1 MPLRGTSTVS
11 PAATDRPE
19 SHDPT
24 EERPLNSRISL
35 KNLLAVA
42 SLLAAT
48 LAQVPIASA
57 QSFYMGQEPA
67 GKQKPDTTL
76 TITVHPLAR
85 GVYAAKV
92 RYGWIGWVEQ
102 ADGITLI
109 DATMEARAAAVLAD
123 TIRARSGT
131 APIRHVI
138 LTHAHDDH
146 IQGAR
151 RFLDEGA
158 VMIAQANVAAAI
170 DSALGRTHDTKSKA
184 KGGEAPTIAVKQSY
198 TLGKG
203 DRALQIVYLGHP
215 AHTKGDLIVYL
226 PKERIL
232 FAGDIVSNQAVP
244 WMLDPGMS
252 VPGWLASV
260 DSLLSPRFDADSLVP
275 GHGQIGQRLMAA
287 GWMKRYLDDCWE
299 KARTVAAWG
308 TRELNYKEWG
318 YLGAY
323 ENVEFY
329 QETHFMNMRRLYKE
343 AKGIKTPGRPRAR
356 ALKY

>member
-1 MPLRGTSTVS
+1 MS
-11 PAATDRPE
+11 PAVIDRLK

-35 KNLLAVA
+35 RHLLAVA
-42 SLLAAT
+42 T
-48 LAQVPIASA
+48 LSALVLIHPTHASA
-57 QSFYMGQEPA
+57 QAWYMGQPPIE
-67 GKQKPDTTL
+67 KQKVDTTL
-76 TITVHPLAR
+76 TITVHPLAK

-92 RYGWIGWVEQ
+92 RYGWVGWIEQ
-102 ADGITLI
+102 ADGITLV
-109 DATMEARAAAVLAD
+109 DATMEDRAAAMLAD
-123 TIRARSGT
+123 TIRARSG
-131 APIRHVI
+131 AKSIRHVI

-151 RFLDEGA
+151 RFLDHGA
-158 VMIAQANVAAAI
+158 VMIAQANVAADI
-170 DSALGRTHDTKSKA
+170 DSALGRAHETKSKV
-184 KGGEAPTIAVKQSY
+184 KGGEAPTIAVKNFY

-203 DRALQIVYLGHP
+203 DRAAQIIYLGHH

-232 FAGDIVSNQAVP
+232 FAGDVVSNKAVP

-252 VPGWLASV
+252 LSGWQASV

-275 GHGQIGQRLMAA
+275 GHGQIGQRLIAA
-287 GWMKRYLDDCWE
+287 GWMKRYLNDSWE
-299 KARTVAAWG
+299 KAKTVASWG
-308 TRELNYKEWG
+308 TREINYKDWG